1 MTATTGRFAAFGAE
15 AATGAEAAIAA
26 PHDAMQNAALNARAK
41 RRKEGNA
48 RAMLRTESRYGI
60 HDTSRGRSTGAKD
73 RWSITGW
80 PGRLVWFIACLS
92 KPDYY

>member
-1 MTATTGRFAAFGAE
+1 LTAATGRFTAFGADT
-15 AATGAEAAIAA
+15 ATGAEAAIAA
-26 PHDAMQNAALNARAK
+26 PHDAMQNAALNARAQ

-48 RAMLRTESRYGI
+48 RAMLRAESRYDI
-60 HDTSRGRSTGAKD
+60 HDTSRGRATDAKD
-73 RWSITGW
+73 RRSITGW